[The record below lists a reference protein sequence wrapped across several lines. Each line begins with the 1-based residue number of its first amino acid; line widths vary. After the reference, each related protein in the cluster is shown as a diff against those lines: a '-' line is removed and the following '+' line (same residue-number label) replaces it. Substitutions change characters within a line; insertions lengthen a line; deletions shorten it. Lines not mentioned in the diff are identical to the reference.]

1 MLMRFKKKIKLLKV
15 FLSVILVKYVHRETF
30 PFHCCRCGVQLCDGS
45 TLYSSVCSPLN
56 EPLHLSA
63 LKLGNCAL
71 MFPVAAAAHLVG
83 TTEGRKAWLWL
94 TVQGTQSIAVGR
106 QGWWGSR
113 SCSML
118 SAWKER
124 AQIRKWGH
132 SSRPQVL
139 PSPTVAHFPPEAYL
153 RKFLQ
158 PSPQTAPSTGDP
170 VFKTH

>member
-1 MLMRFKKKIKLLKV
+1 
-15 FLSVILVKYVHRETF
+15 
-30 PFHCCRCGVQLCDGS
+30 
-45 TLYSSVCSPLN
+45 
-56 EPLHLSA
+56 
-63 LKLGNCAL
+63 
-71 MFPVAAAAHLVG
+71 MFPVAAAAHLAD

-106 QGWWGSR
+106 QGWWGSK

-118 SAWKER
+118 STWKER

-132 SSRPQVL
+132 SSCPQVL

-170 VFKTH
+170 GFKHIDLGGTLSAPMGYYLVKPVVMEVFPVRPYYSNILAFEDAISLI